1 MTGETVDCYNCGRAN
16 PAWAQVCRSCGVPI
30 RPGMGASASQGPIPR
45 DRDSLLSMAIGLAA
59 IVGAIAT
66 PTRAPRARAGQAV
79 GMLPALCATSR
90 SGGTSGRRGSGIERW
105 YVSS

>member
-1 MTGETVDCYNCGRAN
+1 MAAGRDDVA
-16 PAWAQVCRSCGVPI
+16 
-30 RPGMGASASQGPIPR
+30 PGMIPPRRMRRSVASHGGTRGAVGSRRG
-45 DRDSLLSMAIGLAA
+45 GAA

-90 SGGTSGRRGSGIERW
+90 SGGTSGRRGSGPAARHPAGARTARIA
-105 YVSS
+105 VDVPHP